1 MRLNTIGQ
9 ALLIVAILLGAA
21 GIAEPN
27 AGTSAAFT
35 IATFVGFAIIVWQ
48 SHEAWA
54 AGYRDAQLDVTVAKQ
69 DEKRPLRDSLTLF
82 KCGQVGCYCKDD
94 LRFAVP
100 HD

>member
-35 IATFVGFAIIVWQ
+35 IFALIGFAIVVWQ

-54 AGYRDAQLDVTVAKQ
+54 AGYRDAQLDMTLAKQ
-69 DEKRPLRDSLTLF
+69 DKQRPVKDSLTLF
-82 KCGQVGCYCKDD
+82 KCGQDGCYCKND
-94 LRFAVP
+94 LRFAVAR
-100 HD
+100 D